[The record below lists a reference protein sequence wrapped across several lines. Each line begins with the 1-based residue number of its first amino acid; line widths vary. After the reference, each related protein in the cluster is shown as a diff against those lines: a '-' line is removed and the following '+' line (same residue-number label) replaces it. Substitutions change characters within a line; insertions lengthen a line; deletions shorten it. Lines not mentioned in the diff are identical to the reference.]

1 MKGFSTWGALI
12 VVLGFGVTLGG
23 ATGSGVGAWT
33 MAAGAGLGLFGA
45 LVMLRE
51 VSARQT
57 LVSRAEALDSCLMR
71 DKRALRVVDAA
82 GRTLAA
88 NAEGRRFWGSADP
101 LTMLEARRCD
111 TEADREALE
120 RLRGAYAAGLDAAQE
135 LSLTPVRDGH
145 LNNRDW
151 VRVEVK
157 ALAQP
162 PGARLLAAADVSARR
177 AVENV
182 LKGERE
188 YLSDFLDFL
197 PVGVFALTAGQT
209 FRYVNL
215 TLAEWLGTTPDALIG
230 QPFAAVLADGSARP
244 ETDGAW
250 RGLVRFRGPRG
261 GGFAALVAQ
270 SLYDE
275 NGETLTR
282 AVAVRDAIDATADEP
297 AAAGHFSR
305 LVFDEAPVGIAVADV
320 GGLPYPMLADANET
334 LGAMLG
340 RSRDDLIGFR
350 IEELVDPSMRADL
363 TAVFE
368 RAAAGQP
375 VAPVEVRL
383 DTPRDLTAMLF
394 LRPLPGDPA
403 EDGAGEDD
411 GRPARLLIHVIDT
424 TDRRVLQMQTA
435 QAQKM
440 QAMGQLAGG
449 VAHDF
454 NNLLTAMIGFCD
466 LLLQRHGP
474 GSASFTDIMQIKQ
487 NANRAANLVRQL
499 LAFSRRQPLLPRFVK
514 VPDALAE
521 LSHLLRRLLGETIEL
536 KMIHGRDVGYVRVD
550 PGQFDQVIL
559 NLAVNARDAM
569 EGGGA
574 LTIRTEAV
582 RLAEPRKVGS
592 ETVAPGHYVM
602 IEVADTGT
610 GIAKEDLDRIFEP
623 FFSTKAGSAAAGTG
637 LGLSTVYGIVRQ
649 TEGTVTVESRKG
661 EGATFTIYLPRF
673 DEADLRARAAA
684 AQPAEEP
691 AGKAPAAIA
700 SPEGKVVLIVEDE
713 DPVRTFSS
721 RALKARGYT
730 VLEAADGE
738 QAISLLQDH
747 DEVDVLITDMV
758 MPGMDGATLARLVRQ
773 EYPSIRVILMSG
785 YSEDIASDDL
795 ADSPDVLF
803 LAKPFSLDAL
813 AAKVAEATAAP

>member
-12 VVLGFGVTLGG
+12 VVLGFGVTLSG
-23 ATGSGVGAWT
+23 ATGSGVAAWT
-33 MAAGAGLGLFGA
+33 MAAGAGLGVLGA
-45 LVMLRE
+45 ALMLRE
-51 VSARQT
+51 AASWQAR
-57 LVSRAEALDSCLMR
+57 LGRAEALQSCLDR
-71 DKRALRVVDAA
+71 DKRALRAVDAA
-82 GRTLAA
+82 GRTVAA
-88 NAEGRRFWGSADP
+88 NAEGRRFWGDADP
-101 LTMLEARRCD
+101 LSVLAARLAD
-111 TEADREALE
+111 TEPDREALE

-135 LSLTPVRDGH
+135 LSLKPVRDERLGS
-145 LNNRDW
+145 RDW
-151 VRVEVK
+151 VRVEVR

-162 PGARLLAAADVSARR
+162 PGGRLLVAADVSARR

-197 PVGVFALTAGQT
+197 PVGVYALSAGQT
-209 FRYVNL
+209 FRYVNQ
-215 TLAEWLGTTPDALIG
+215 TLAEWLGFTPDALVG
-230 QPFAAVLADGSARP
+230 QSLSGVLAEGSARP
-244 ETDGAW
+244 ELDGAW

-261 GGFAALVAQ
+261 GGFSALLVH
-270 SLYDE
+270 SLADE
-275 NGETLTR
+275 NDETLTR
-282 AVAVRDAIDATADEP
+282 AVVVRDAGD
-297 AAAGHFSR
+297 AAAESGIASQFSR
-305 LVFDEAPVGIAVADV
+305 LVFDEAPVGIAVVDV

-334 LGAMLG
+334 LAAMLG
-340 RSRDDLIGFR
+340 RSRDDLVGLKL
-350 IEELVDPSMRADL
+350 EELVDPAMRADL
-363 TAVFE
+363 AEVFV
-368 RAAAGQP
+368 RAASGQP
-375 VAPVEVRL
+375 VAPLEVRL
-383 DTPRDLTAMLF
+383 DTPRDLVAMLF
-394 LRPLPGDPA
+394 IRPLFDDAAEGDGDA
-403 EDGAGEDD
+403 
-411 GRPARLLIHVIDT
+411 PARQLIHVIDT
-424 TDRRVLQMQTA
+424 TDRRALQIQTA

-499 LAFSRRQPLLPRFVK
+499 LAFSRRQPLLQRFVK

-521 LSHLLRRLLGETIEL
+521 LSHLLRRFLGETIEL
-536 KMIHGRDVGYVRVD
+536 NLIHGRDVGYVRVD
-550 PGQFDQVIL
+550 PGQFDQVII

-569 EGGGA
+569 IGGGT
-574 LTIRTEAV
+574 LSIRTEA
-582 RLAEPRKVGS
+582 RHLSEPRKVGA
-592 ETVAPGHYVM
+592 ETVAPGHYVA

-610 GIAKEDLDRIFEP
+610 GIAKEDIPRIFEP

-661 EGATFTIYLPRF
+661 EGATFTLYLPRF
-673 DEADLRARAAA
+673 DEAAVRARAAS
-684 AQPAEEP
+684 AQPAATEEKEADERP
-691 AGKAPAAIA
+691 LAL
-700 SPEGKVVLIVEDE
+700 PEGKVVLIVEDE
-713 DPVRTFSS
+713 DAVRMFSA
-721 RALKARGYT
+721 RALKAKGYT

-738 QAISLLQDH
+738 QAIALLQDH

-813 AAKVAEATAAP
+813 AAKVAEATAVP